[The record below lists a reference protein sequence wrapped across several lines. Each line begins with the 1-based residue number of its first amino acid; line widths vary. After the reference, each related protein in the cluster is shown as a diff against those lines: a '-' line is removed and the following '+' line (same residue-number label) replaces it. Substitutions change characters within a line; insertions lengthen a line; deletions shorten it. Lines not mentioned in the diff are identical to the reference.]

1 MNGIDIAIL
10 VVMGLSLFTG
20 LMRGF
25 VKELLA
31 LLTWLIALV
40 VAYRYGDLLYP
51 WLAKYTDDPNIQHI
65 AGFVLLLIAC
75 LLLGAIVNALL
86 SALIHKS
93 GLGGTDR
100 VLGMGFGAIRGAFI
114 VSVMILVANLT
125 SISDQDYL
133 KQSKLYHQFDP
144 IVNWLHEK
152 AEPYIAKFH
161 EQNKTITTVQQNAQ
175 MVFNPFDD

>member
-10 VVMGLSLFTG
+10 VVIGLSLFTG

-51 WLAKYTDDPNIQHI
+51 WLGKYTEDSNIQHI
-65 AGFVLLLIAC
+65 AGFVLLLLAC
-75 LLLGAIVNALL
+75 LLLGAIINALL
-86 SALIHKS
+86 SALIQKS

-100 VLGMGFGAIRGAFI
+100 LLGMGFGAIRGAFI
-114 VSVMILVANLT
+114 VSVLILVANLT
-125 SISDQDYL
+125 SMSDQEYL

-152 AEPYIAKFH
+152 AEPYIAKFQ
-161 EQNKTITTVQQNAQ
+161 EQNKEMVTVQKNTQ